1 MATNLPRAI
10 LEVKYEEAMR
20 EYARKLPLEHYMEAI
35 AQSTQRQITVESLEL
50 IKSHRPDL
58 HIFSELLVQY
68 PLPRRKRLGQIVPD
82 NMVVLTHDPIRATT
96 SFNLPLETARPF
108 WMMEYVSKN
117 NKRKDYE
124 QSFQKYEQQLK
135 VPYYLIFYPDDQDLS
150 LFHMENDHYVSV
162 KPNEAAR
169 YAIPELDLELGLLDG
184 WIRYWWKGELLPL
197 PAEMQDA
204 LAAAVRVARD
214 ENRRA
219 EEATHR
225 ANTEKA
231 RADMS
236 EKTIR
241 ELQEKLARLEAKK
254 NGPSGQE

>member
-10 LEVKYEEAMR
+10 LDIKYEEAAR

-50 IKSHRPDL
+50 IKSRRSDL
-58 HIFSELLVQY
+58 HVFSELLVQY
-68 PLPRRKRLGQIVPD
+68 PLPRRRKPGQIVPD
-82 NMVVLTHDPIRATT
+82 NMVVLSHDRIHATT

-124 QSFQKYEQQLK
+124 QSFQKYEQELK
-135 VPYYLIFYPDDQDLS
+135 VPYYLVFYPDDQDLS

-162 KPNEAAR
+162 KPNDVGR

-197 PAEMQDA
+197 PAEMHEA
-204 LAAAVRVARD
+204 LTAAVQKAREEKQRAD
-214 ENRRA
+214 AMQLRA
-219 EEATHR
+219 EHDEQ
-225 ANTEKA
+225 
-231 RADMS
+231 
-236 EKTIR
+236 TIR
-241 ELQEKLARLEAKK
+241 ELQEKLARLERRK
-254 NGPSGQE
+254 NGSSGAE